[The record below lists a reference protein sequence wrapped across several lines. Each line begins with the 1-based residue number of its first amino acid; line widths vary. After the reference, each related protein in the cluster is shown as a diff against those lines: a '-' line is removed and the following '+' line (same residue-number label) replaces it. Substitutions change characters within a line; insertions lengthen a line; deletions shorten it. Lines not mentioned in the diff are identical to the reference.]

1 MCSYEPMKPS
11 PLVAAARQEPEND
24 NPQDVDIDIDF
35 VLAACQNLLIVDDEL
50 QVCRFA
56 HLSVQE

>member
-1 MCSYEPMKPS
+1 MKPS